1 MIIQPEWQTSL
12 DFFGSMPVV
21 IEPSTDQVSSDAGLL
36 PIRQLD
42 EQLGLTRQFAGAL
55 TDSRHASYVGHTFLE
70 MTRARI
76 YGILADYVD
85 QNDHD
90 VLRSDPIFKLICDRA
105 IDGDDLASQP
115 TLSRFEN
122 AIEPKSFF
130 ALRDA
135 FLDQFIAS
143 FPEPPRHITLDI
155 DPFDDPTHGQQQLTF
170 YHGYYEQH
178 QYLPRVITCAEN
190 DLVLTVCLLHG
201 TAHPTL
207 GAQDDLAYVAGRLRR
222 AWPDVQ
228 IHLRG
233 DSGFGTPTMYEA
245 CEEIN
250 IDYTLGIGMNERLK
264 KSSDSLLESAVA
276 EWERTSQPQRLFTAF
291 WYQAQ
296 SWSSARWVVVKCEAN
311 AEGTNRR
318 AVVTNRPGAFVL
330 PGAAYDAYADRGES
344 ENRNKELKRGL
355 QSDRLSDHRY
365 FANLFRLYLHAAAL
379 NLLIHFRHVAADPPP
394 TSATHEEIPTE
405 ALGGYQRRQWHN
417 RRREQDPLGEGQ
429 PCTWRTRF
437 IKVAARIRQS
447 VRRVIVELSS
457 SWPYLEHFQKIV
469 QRLLDQRRPAAD
481 SA

>member
-1 MIIQPEWQTSL
+1 MIIQSDWQLSL
-12 DFFGSMPVV
+12 DFLGSTPIV

-36 PIRQLD
+36 PIRELD
-42 EQLGLTRQFAGAL
+42 EQLGLTRQFAEAL
-55 TDSRHASYVGHTFLE
+55 SDSRHASHVGHTFLE
-70 MTRARI
+70 MTPARI
-76 YGILADYVD
+76 FGILADYVD

-90 VLRSDPIFKLICDRA
+90 VLRSDPIFKLICGRS

-122 AIEPKSFF
+122 AIESKSFF
-130 ALRDA
+130 ALQDM

-143 FPEPPRHITLDI
+143 FAEPPRFLTLDI
-155 DPFDDPTHGQQQLTF
+155 DPFDDPTHGQQHLSF

-201 TAHPTL
+201 TAHATL
-207 GAQDDLAYVAGRLRR
+207 GAQDDLAYVVGRLRQ
-222 AWPDVQ
+222 AWPDVR

-245 CEEIN
+245 CEKLN
-250 IDYTLGIGMNERLK
+250 VDYTLGIGMNARLK
-264 KSSDSLLESAVA
+264 KESDSLLENAVA
-276 EWERTSQPQRLFTAF
+276 EWEKTGQPQRLFMAF

-296 SWSSARWVVVKCEAN
+296 SWSRERWVVVKCEAH

-318 AVVTNRPGAFVL
+318 AVVTNRPGAFIL

-355 QSDRLSDHRY
+355 QADRLSDHRY
-365 FANLFRLYLHAAAL
+365 FANLFRLYLHAAAF
-379 NLLIHFRHVAADPPP
+379 NLLIHLRHVAADPP
-394 TSATHEEIPTE
+394 SASVTEEEIPTE
-405 ALGGYQRRQWHN
+405 ALSGRKRQQWHN
-417 RRREQDPLGEGQ
+417 RRREHDPLGEGQ

-437 IKVAARIRQS
+437 IKVAARVRQS

-457 SWPYLEHFQKIV
+457 SWPYLEQYRKIV
-469 QRLLDQRRPAAD
+469 QRLLDQRQPATN
-481 SA
+481 SG

>member
-1 MIIQPEWQTSL
+1 MIIQSDWQLSL
-12 DFFGSMPVV
+12 DFFGSTPIV

-36 PIRQLD
+36 PIRELD
-42 EQLGLTRQFAGAL
+42 EQLGLTRQFAEAL
-55 TDSRHASYVGHTFLE
+55 NDSRHASYVGHTFLE

-76 YGILADYVD
+76 FGILADYVD

-90 VLRSDPIFKLICDRA
+90 VLRSDPIFKLICGRS

-122 AIEPKSFF
+122 AIEAKSFF
-130 ALRDA
+130 ALQDML
-135 FLDQFIAS
+135 LDQFIAS
-143 FPEPPRHITLDI
+143 FAEPPRSLTLDI
-155 DPFDDPTHGQQQLTF
+155 DPFDDPTHGQQQLSF

-201 TAHPTL
+201 TAHATL
-207 GAQDDLAYVAGRLRR
+207 GAQDDLAYVVGRLRQ
-222 AWPDVQ
+222 AWPDVR

-245 CEEIN
+245 CEKLN
-250 IDYTLGIGMNERLK
+250 IDYTLGIGMNARLK
-264 KSSDSLLESAVA
+264 KESDSLLENAVA
-276 EWERTSQPQRLFTAF
+276 AWEKTSQPQRLFTAF

-296 SWSSARWVVVKCEAN
+296 SWSNERWVVVKCEAH

-318 AVVTNRPGAFVL
+318 AVVTNRPGAFIL

-355 QSDRLSDHRY
+355 QADRLSDHRY
-365 FANLFRLYLHAAAL
+365 FANLFRLYLHAASF
-379 NLLIHFRHVAADPPP
+379 NLLIHLRHVAADPPSTP
-394 TSATHEEIPTE
+394 VTEEAIPTE
-405 ALGGYQRRQWHN
+405 ALSGRKRQRWHN
-417 RRREQDPLGEGQ
+417 RRREHDPLGEGQ

-437 IKVAARIRQS
+437 IKVAARVRQS

-457 SWPYLEHFQKIV
+457 SWPYLEQYRKIV
-469 QRLLDQRRPAAD
+469 QRLLDQRQ
-481 SA
+481 SATNSG